1 MNRLSQSFRAN
12 VKWLFAGLL
21 AGVLAMG
28 ITFFLPDGRS
38 RAALAAGW
46 LTALVNAWVARGLNR
61 RAMGS
66 GRQAFLRWGI
76 IGNVLRILALLGILL
91 IVISAHRAVR
101 SSFFAS
107 FFTGLF
113 VFMTV
118 EITGLFRLDSGK
130 REMT

>member
-1 MNRLSQSFRAN
+1 MT
-12 VKWLFAGLL
+12 AG
-21 AGVLAMG
+21 
-28 ITFFLPDGRS
+28 
-38 RAALAAGW
+38 
-46 LTALVNAWVARGLNR
+46 VNAWVSRWLNR

-76 IGNVLRILALLGILL
+76 IGNVLRILTLLGTLA
-91 IVISAHRAVR
+91 IVISAHRTVR

-107 FFTGLF
+107 FFAGLF

-118 EITGLFRLDSGK
+118 EISELFRLDSGK